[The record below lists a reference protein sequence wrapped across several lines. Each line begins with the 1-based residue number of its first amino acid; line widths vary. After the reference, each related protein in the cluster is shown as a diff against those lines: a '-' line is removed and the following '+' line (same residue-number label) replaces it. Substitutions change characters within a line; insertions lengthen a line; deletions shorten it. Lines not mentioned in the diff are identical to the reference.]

1 MLIDRNDS
9 LLLLIDIQEKLIKK
23 IFESEKIINYSKN
36 LIELFAILKLP
47 VIYSEQYPKG
57 LGQTIDLIEEELKK
71 IEAIKIE
78 KTTFSCI
85 LNKNE
90 REIRKLFHKNQVII
104 CGIETHICVL
114 QTAID
119 LYNKGY
125 EVFVIDE
132 AVGSRNEK
140 HKNLA
145 FDRLRKMGISL
156 INFEMLIFE
165 LIRDSKDENFSAF
178 LKYITKT

>member
-9 LLLLIDIQEKLIKK
+9 TLLLIDIQEKLIKK
-23 IFESEKIINYSKN
+23 IFDFKSVIDHSKKVVDIFSLLKIPI
-36 LIELFAILKLP
+36 
-47 VIYSEQYPKG
+47 IYSEQYPNG
-57 LGQTIDLIEEELKK
+57 LGKTINSLDEKLKK
-71 IEAIKIE
+71 IKALKIE

-85 LNKNE
+85 SNKDNNE
-90 REIRKLFHKNQVII
+90 IREIFPKNQIII

-114 QTAID
+114 QTSID

-125 EVFVIDE
+125 EVFVITE
-132 AVGSRNEK
+132 AVSSRDER

-145 FDRLRKMGISL
+145 FERLIKNGISL

-165 LIRDSKDENFSAF
+165 LIRDSKDKSFKELS
-178 LKYITKT
+178 KYITK